1 MAPIREPFV
10 PRSQS
15 LVSSS
20 ARCTAS
26 YRDRANSL
34 QPGKEEEEEEE
45 TMLVCSCT
53 LQHQILQ
60 DAPARSAAASHRTS
74 ETVCH
79 SSRTKSEI
87 KQAISDE
94 TKNVLSM
101 AQFQLL
107 GRAGTTTFAPA
118 APPGQKPSQSA
129 YVCKTARQDHLIHAH
144 TKITKE

>member
-1 MAPIREPFV
+1 MAPIRELLV
-10 PRSQS
+10 PRSQL

-20 ARCTAS
+20 AHCTAS

-34 QPGKEEEEEEE
+34 QPGKEEEEEE

-53 LQHQILQ
+53 LQHQISQ
-60 DAPARSAAASHRTS
+60 DAPARSTATSHRTS

-87 KQAISDE
+87 RQAISDE

-129 YVCKTARQDHLIHAH
+129 YVCKTAHQDHLIHAH
-144 TKITKE
+144 AKITKE